1 MQLIYKTIISKATVL
16 KAAVLE
22 DFLLKILSIHKNTQL
37 MTSWV
42 FL

>member
-1 MQLIYKTIISKATVL
+1 MQLIHKVIVSRSAVL
-16 KAAVLE
+16 KAAVLKG
-22 DFLLKILSIHKNTQL
+22 FLLKILNIHKNTQL

>member
-1 MQLIYKTIISKATVL
+1 MVVSRSAVL

-22 DFLLKILSIHKNTQL
+22 AFLLKILNIHKNTQL

>member
-22 DFLLKILSIHKNTQL
+22 AFLLKILNIHKNTQL